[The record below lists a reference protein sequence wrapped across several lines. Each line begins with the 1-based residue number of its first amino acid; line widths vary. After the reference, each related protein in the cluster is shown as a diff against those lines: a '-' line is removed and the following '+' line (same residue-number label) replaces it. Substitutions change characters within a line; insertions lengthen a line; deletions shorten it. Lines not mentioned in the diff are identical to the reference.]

1 MVENDNPQY
10 RILVGG
16 TEVATV
22 TRSKVEIEDEKV
34 YNVHVFGGPGWK
46 QLIQSQNIV
55 PGTRMVFTNLW
66 NNRLSLMVF
75 DGDGFGT
82 RHEVVQRM
90 ELNYLKPFV
99 KSPVET
105 KGMLR
110 KILLL
115 SIHRYLLNF
124 KV

>member
-1 MVENDNPQY
+1 MVDNDNPEY
-10 RILVGG
+10 RVLVGG
-16 TEVATV
+16 IEVATV
-22 TRSKVEIEDEKV
+22 TCFKVEIEDENTF
-34 YNVHVFGGPGWK
+34 NVHVFGGPGWQ
-46 QLIQSQNIV
+46 QLIQSENIV
-55 PGTRMVFTNLW
+55 PGTRTVFTNLW

-82 RHEVVQRM
+82 RHEVVERM

-105 KGMLR
+105 KGMLP

-115 SIHRYLLNF
+115 SIHRYF
-124 KV
+124 H